1 MRETFEPVLLERKAL
16 QMRKTT
22 GNDQL
27 QARTYNKDLTP
38 VVGKG
43 GWSGDIA
50 EAP

>member
-1 MRETFEPVLLERKAL
+1 MNILAILSLAPNIELSELGV
-16 QMRKTT
+16 
-22 GNDQL
+22 D
-27 QARTYNKDLTP
+27 